1 VKARNIYNRE
11 SLEAAYKFSVLP
23 PWYRTYWS
31 YAIYLAI
38 AAGIL
43 FMVRKITKIEQQKA
57 MRLKEAEHKEEV
69 LKAEKEIIKLNNEK
83 LEDELNHKS
92 KELTSSAMHIV
103 HSVETNQKIRTQL
116 LDAMETVQDK
126 DALYH
131 FRKILKAIESE
142 ISLENNW
149 EQFELHFN
157 QIHQDF
163 LVRLRKEFPLLT
175 HGDIK
180 LCAYLRLNLS
190 SKEIAPLL
198 NLSVRGIEASRYRIR
213 KKMNLSADINLTEFI
228 MRY

>member
-1 VKARNIYNRE
+1 
-11 SLEAAYKFSVLP
+11 
-23 PWYRTYWS
+23 
-31 YAIYLAI
+31 
-38 AAGIL
+38 
-43 FMVRKITKIEQQKA
+43 
-57 MRLKEAEHKEEV
+57 
-69 LKAEKEIIKLNNEK
+69 
-83 LEDELNHKS
+83 
-92 KELTSSAMHIV
+92 MHIV
-103 HSVETNQKIRTQL
+103 HTVETNQKIRTQL

-142 ISLENNW
+142 INLENNW

-213 KKMNLSADINLTEFI
+213 KKMNLSAEINLTEFI